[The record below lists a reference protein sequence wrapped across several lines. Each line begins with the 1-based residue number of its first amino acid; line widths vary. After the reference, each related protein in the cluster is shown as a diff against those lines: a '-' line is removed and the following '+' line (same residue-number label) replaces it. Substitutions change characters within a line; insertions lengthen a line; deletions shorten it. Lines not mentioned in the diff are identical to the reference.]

1 VRISQKINQIEP
13 SATLSISARAKAMKK
28 SGLDVVSFSAGEP
41 DFDTPQCIKDAAKLA
56 IDQGFT
62 KYTPTSGIPELK
74 EAIIAKLKRENDLD
88 YRPEEIIV
96 SCGAKH
102 SLYNAILTLCDTRD
116 EVLLPIPYWVTYAE
130 QIRLAGSTPVFIN
143 CDPKTL
149 LIHFDDIKKKITNR
163 TRMMI
168 LNNPSNPSGV
178 VWDEESLQ
186 ELATLAIE
194 SDIVVISDEIYE
206 HLVYDGAK
214 ITSIASFSPEIQS
227 RTMVINGVSKTFSMT
242 GWRIGYAAGPKYAIQ
257 AMGRL
262 QDHSTS
268 NPVSIS
274 QKAALAALQC
284 DSQIIKEMVDRFNQ
298 RRLLMVQH
306 LSEIPDVHF
315 PIPRGAFYIFAD
327 FSSCLGK
334 SLDGQRIDTSLQL
347 AEILLEKAH
356 IAAVPGSA
364 FGMEGY
370 LRFSYATSE
379 ANIEKGMT
387 RLKSFIHQLR

>member
-1 VRISQKINQIEP
+1 MRISQKVNQIEP
-13 SATLSISARAKAMKK
+13 SATLSISARAQAMKK

-41 DFDTPQCIKDAAKLA
+41 DFDTPGCIKDAAKSA

-74 EAIIAKLKRENDLD
+74 EAICVKFKRENGLD

-102 SLYNAILTLCDTRD
+102 SLYNAILTLCDAGD
-116 EVLLPIPYWVTYAE
+116 EVLLPLPYWVTYVE
-130 QIRLAGSTPVFIN
+130 QIRMAGGTPVFID

-149 LIHFDDIKKKITNR
+149 MIDWDDIEKKMTDR
-163 TRMMI
+163 TRMII

-178 VWDEESLQ
+178 VWDTESLQ
-186 ELATLAIE
+186 KLADLAIE
-194 SDIVVISDEIYE
+194 KNLVVISDEIYE
-206 HLVYDGAK
+206 HLIYEGTRLV
-214 ITSIASFSPEIQS
+214 SIASFSPEIQS
-227 RTMVINGVSKTFSMT
+227 QTIVINGVSKTFSMT
-242 GWRIGYAAGPKYAIQ
+242 GWRIGYAAGPQNVIQ

-284 DSQIIKEMVDRFNQ
+284 NRHIIQDMLDAFNR

-306 LSEIPDVHF
+306 LSEIPGVSF

-327 FSSCLGK
+327 FSPYLGK
-334 SLDGQRIDTSLQL
+334 CFSGQPIDTSLQF
-347 AEILLEKAH
+347 AEILLDKAH

-379 ANIEKGMT
+379 ANIEKGMS
-387 RLKSFIHQLR
+387 RLKDFVHQIV